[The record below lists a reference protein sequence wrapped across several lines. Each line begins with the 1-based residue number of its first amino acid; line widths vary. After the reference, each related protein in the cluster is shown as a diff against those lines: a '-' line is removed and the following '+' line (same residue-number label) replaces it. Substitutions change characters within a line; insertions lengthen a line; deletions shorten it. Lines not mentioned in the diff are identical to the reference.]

1 MNNVNILEEVL
12 AKDID
17 LYPETWKPSYLH
29 EDVYFC
35 KNGVKIFPCKIGSY
49 FGVRVFSNKVRF
61 DFSSDLIYKAYVKLK
76 DYYNNIQKQKEE
88 QARNEEALNILKL
101 FTKIEINVYK
111 Q

>member
-1 MNNVNILEEVL
+1 MNNLKILEEVL

-17 LYPETWKPSYLH
+17 LYPETWKPSYIN
-29 EDVYFC
+29 EEPDFR
-35 KNGVKIFPCKIGSY
+35 KNGIAIRPYKIGVC
-49 FGVRVFSNKVRF
+49 FGVKGYTNNVNF
-61 DFSSDLIYKAYVKLK
+61 DFSSSSIYKACVKLIDFHK
-76 DYYNNIQKQKEE
+76 NIQKQKEE